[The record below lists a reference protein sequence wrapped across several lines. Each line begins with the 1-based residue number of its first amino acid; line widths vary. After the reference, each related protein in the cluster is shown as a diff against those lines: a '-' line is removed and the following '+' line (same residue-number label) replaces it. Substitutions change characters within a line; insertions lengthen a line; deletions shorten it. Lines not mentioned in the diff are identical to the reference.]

1 MVAQESKALRLA
13 IDSSPLWD
21 IDLEIR
27 RPFFKAMRRKMLR
40 DNDDEVVEIPTL
52 SPENEKLCKTVWA
65 QVMMLDGKTE
75 PFIISVAF
83 FQAAAAYVR
92 NPEKEND
99 SFCRY
104 FITVLQ
110 RARAG
115 EAVSE
120 KQELLHIS
128 RESARKVR
136 IALDYM
142 SKYDLTENMV
152 MQDQELLKIV
162 AHAAGIGTK
171 LLYDSLCNKNILISL
186 DGEEDGDDTRK
197 IQIGD
202 PGQDIEGI
210 FDNVQAF
217 PLLHEAV
224 MIMNLEEKEKY
235 RTRAMYYWSPQ
246 ILGYIRADEQPNI
259 QERKARCADIRPM
272 EKDGILWDVL
282 LSRGYVGY
290 TIREP
295 LYQGMGPDNSSE
307 IRAAALNP
315 LVDPINR
322 RPENDLTVA
331 NYLGKDNTTISKHNK
346 KIREQFEELMKRNH
360 CLNKSK

>member
-1 MVAQESKALRLA
+1 
-13 IDSSPLWD
+13 
-21 IDLEIR
+21 
-27 RPFFKAMRRKMLR
+27 
-40 DNDDEVVEIPTL
+40 
-52 SPENEKLCKTVWA
+52 
-65 QVMMLDGKTE
+65 
-75 PFIISVAF
+75 
-83 FQAAAAYVR
+83 
-92 NPEKEND
+92 
-99 SFCRY
+99 
-104 FITVLQ
+104 
-110 RARAG
+110 
-115 EAVSE
+115 
-120 KQELLHIS
+120 
-128 RESARKVR
+128 
-136 IALDYM
+136 
-142 SKYDLTENMV
+142 

-186 DGEEDGDDTRK
+186 DGEEDGEDTRK

-202 PGQDIEGI
+202 PGQDIEEI
-210 FDNVQAF
+210 FDNDQAF

-224 MIMNLEEKEKY
+224 MVMNLEEKEKY